1 MIKPRR
7 NSPQSAFSL
16 GLKYKFILF
25 PFGLFYRFWVS
36 TIRFK
41 FIDASSKLEVLKNDE
56 PVIITLWHNR
66 LFLAGEWQ
74 RRFRGDRKCF
84 GLISGSRDGAWL
96 EAFYGWSGIHAIR
109 GSSNRGGSKAI
120 RDLVKSLKN
129 GNDIGITP
137 DGSRGPVYEAKPGV
151 LLVGKL
157 ANAPLLLLGF
167 EYGWHIKLNSWDKF
181 IIPFPFSSVKVKA
194 RIVETKDLLKDH
206 SVEEGAKFVGKE
218 LMKVT
223 TD

>member
-7 NSPQSAFSL
+7 KSPQSAFSL
-16 GLKYKFILF
+16 GLKYKIILF

-74 RRFRGDRKCF
+74 RRFRGNRKCF

-151 LLVGKL
+151 LMVGKL
-157 ANAPLLLLGF
+157 ANVPLLLLGF
-167 EYGWHIKLNSWDKF
+167 EYGWHFKLNSWDKF
-181 IIPFPFSSVKVKA
+181 IIPFPFSSVKVRV

>member
-1 MIKPRR
+1 MIKLQRE
-7 NSPQSAFSL
+7 SPHAPFSL
-16 GLKYKFILF
+16 GLKYKVILF
-25 PFGLFYRFWVS
+25 PIGVFYRLWVS

-41 FIDASSKLEVLKNDE
+41 FVDANTKMMVLKNDK

-74 RRFRGDRKCF
+74 RRFRGGRKCF

-120 RDLVKSLKN
+120 RDLVKTLKE

-137 DGSRGPVYEAKPGV
+137 DGSRGPVYKAKPGV
-151 LLVGKL
+151 LVVGKL
-157 ANAPLLLLGF
+157 SNAHLLLIGF
-167 EYGWHIKLNSWDKF
+167 EYGWCIRLNSWDKF
-181 IIPFPFSSVKVKA
+181 VIPFPFSRVKVRVNTVDKKHFLEGYT
-194 RIVETKDLLKDH
+194 I
-206 SVEEGAKFVGKE
+206 EEGAKSLEAK

-223 TD
+223 ID